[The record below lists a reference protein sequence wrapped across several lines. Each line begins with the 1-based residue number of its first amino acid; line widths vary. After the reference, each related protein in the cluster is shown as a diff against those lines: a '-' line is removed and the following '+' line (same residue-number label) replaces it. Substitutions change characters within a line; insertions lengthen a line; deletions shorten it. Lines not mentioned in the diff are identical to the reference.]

1 MTTTKRRTV
10 AFKDVV
16 AEPLNWAAPKTAT
29 QEPEAQTEAQHNSAE
44 QDSDN

>member
-1 MTTTKRRTV
+1 MTTAKRRTV

-16 AEPLNWAAPKTAT
+16 AEPLNWAAPKPAT
-29 QEPEAQTEAQHNSAE
+29 QEPDAQTEAQQNTAE

>member
-16 AEPLNWAAPKTAT
+16 AEPLNWKAPISAT
-29 QEPEAQTEAQHNSAE
+29 QEPEAPTEAQQNSAE
-44 QDSDN
+44 QDSNN